1 MKGRELFITLFAL
14 GVVALTWP
22 LLTVVNRPRLVA
34 GIPVLVLYL
43 FAVWGAVILVLAW
56 LARRES

>member
-1 MKGRELFITLFAL
+1 MKGRELLVTLFAL

-34 GIPVLVLYL
+34 GIPLLPLYL
-43 FAVWGAVILVLAW
+43 FAVWAAIIVVLAW